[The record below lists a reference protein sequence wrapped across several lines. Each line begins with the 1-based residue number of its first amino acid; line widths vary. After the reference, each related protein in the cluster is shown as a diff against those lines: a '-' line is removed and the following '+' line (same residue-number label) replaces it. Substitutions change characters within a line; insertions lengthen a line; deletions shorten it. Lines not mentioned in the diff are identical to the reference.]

1 MDAGRSGLPGQ
12 RQQLASMVVVQ
23 ETRQEEDP
31 VQTLAQRLRAEIV
44 EGKMSE

>member
-1 MDAGRSGLPGQ
+1 MDAGRNGQPGQ
-12 RQQLASMVVVQ
+12 HAVVEQ
-23 ETRQEEDP
+23 ETRQETEP